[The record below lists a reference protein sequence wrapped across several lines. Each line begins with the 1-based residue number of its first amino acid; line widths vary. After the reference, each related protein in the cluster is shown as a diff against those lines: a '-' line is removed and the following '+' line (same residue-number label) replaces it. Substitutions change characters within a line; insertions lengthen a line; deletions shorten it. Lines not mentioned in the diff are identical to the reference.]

1 MNILYNSIYKHDLK
15 KPEKFKSLDQD
26 IECEIAIIG
35 GGFTGLSSAIE
46 LAEAGLSV
54 CVFEKE
60 YIGFGASGRNGG
72 HISQGWS
79 TDFSKIKKNIR

>member
-54 CVFEKE
+54 CVFEKN
-60 YIGFGASGRNGG
+60 ILVSGHQEEMEATFHRVGQLTFQNKEK
-72 HISQGWS
+72 H
-79 TDFSKIKKNIR
+79 K

>member
-60 YIGFGASGRNGG
+60 GLQEEMEATFHRVG
-72 HISQGWS
+72 QL
-79 TDFSKIKKNIR
+79 TFQK

>member
-46 LAEAGLSV
+46 LAEGGFRKKWRPHFTGLV
-54 CVFEKE
+54 
-60 YIGFGASGRNGG
+60 N
-72 HISQGWS
+72 
-79 TDFSKIKKNIR
+79 

>member
-1 MNILYNSIYKHDLK
+1 MNIVYNSIYKHDLK

-26 IECEIAIIG
+26 IKCEIAIIG
-35 GGFTGLSSAIE
+35 GGFTGFSSAIE

-60 YIGFGASGRNGG
+60 YIAWNLKELS
-72 HISQGWS
+72 
-79 TDFSKIKKNIR
+79 